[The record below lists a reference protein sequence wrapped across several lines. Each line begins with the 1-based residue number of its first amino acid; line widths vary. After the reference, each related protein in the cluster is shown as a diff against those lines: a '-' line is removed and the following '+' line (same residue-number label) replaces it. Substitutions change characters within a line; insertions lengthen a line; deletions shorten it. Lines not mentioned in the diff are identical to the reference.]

1 MTVWVSVAIV
11 LAVNN
16 ADWGAGGG
24 VQVICTLNRSQ
35 KRY

>member
-1 MTVWVSVAIV
+1 MWVSVAIV

-16 ADWGAGGG
+16 ADRGAGGG
-24 VQVICTLNRSQ
+24 VEIRVICTLNRSQ